1 MSLIQRL
8 QVALEKLDPK
18 SQTPPPPAIPKFYR
32 RDYYDE
38 SILPLRK
45 AVYQHKKSRRDGY
58 IATSQ
63 ELEDTWD
70 LFKLNYDSII
80 NATSKDPKY
89 YISYKKFKG
98 MRSHVLPKLL
108 PYFTAKH
115 FLGFKQTDK
124 NLYLKQVGVA
134 NVDLL
139 MEGYDALS
147 DYGQTVD
154 GYVTE
159 DELQLYIEDL
169 IPSLCLRPQSAQFR
183 KFYLCNCVKKF
194 TFFLDKNRNGRMK
207 IINIVLS
214 PIFVELMELKDLSL
228 SQELQDN
235 NWFSTSVSMRVYG
248 DFIRM
253 DTDKNG
259 MLSRKELTR
268 YRNGNLTRAF
278 LDRAFA
284 EIQTYGGEMDYMG
297 YLDFVLAI
305 ENLDTPEAMAA
316 IFPILDVKKDGF
328 LDESTISYFVKD
340 VVIRMFAANLE
351 AIPKSDVVNEIFDM
365 VNPKVKHYITLK
377 VDQSDDAEKSPT
389 GNMDT
394 GVVVLRLEAEPD
406 QVEITTNDPPPS
418 YEETEPSDETKTEKA
433 TPENVVGETGP
444 PGETV
449 VEIAAEG
456 ASVDIPRD
464 PPHFEEAMRPENQS
478 HKVRGVA
485 LLLLPFYILFYEIP
499 VWIWTVM
506 LPSIGRFL
514 KRFILLPIWTGI
526 KAIGRG
532 IAWLGIQLFAWI
544 IMPILTVL
552 KYIAFGILFILE
564 KLVDGI
570 SFVVVNIWKGLCFV
584 GSGVKKYILLP
595 LWGGITFIAER
606 IWFGIKWVSKG
617 IFDYILVPIGAVI
630 VYI

>member
-8 QVALEKLDPK
+8 QQALDKLDPN
-18 SQTPPPPAIPKFYR
+18 PPPPPQEEIPKFYR
-32 RDYYDE
+32 KDYYDE

-45 AVYQHKKSRRDGY
+45 AVYQHKNARRQEY

-63 ELEDTWD
+63 ELEETWE
-70 LFKLNYDSII
+70 LFKMYHDSII

-89 YISYKKFKG
+89 YISYKKFKIV
-98 MRSHVLPKLL
+98 REKVLPKLR

-124 NLYLKQVGVA
+124 KLISASDFMEFIFKTN
-134 NVDLL
+134 LL
-139 MEGYDALS
+139 MEGYDSLS
-147 DYGQTVD
+147 DYGQTYD
-154 GYVTE
+154 GFVTE

-207 IINIVLS
+207 IMNIVLS

-248 DFIRM
+248 EFIRL

-259 MLSRKELTR
+259 MLSRKELAR

-278 LDRAFA
+278 LDRLFA
-284 EIQTYGGEMDYMG
+284 EMQTYGGEMDYMG

-305 ENLDTPEAMAA
+305 ENLDTPEAMAI

-340 VVIRMFAANLE
+340 VVIRMFAANLD

-377 VDQSDDAEKSPT
+377 DLQT
-389 GNMDT
+389 C
-394 GVVVLRLEAEPD
+394 GVGGAVLD
-406 QVEITTNDPPPS
+406 
-418 YEETEPSDETKTEKA
+418 
-433 TPENVVGETGP
+433 
-444 PGETV
+444 
-449 VEIAAEG
+449 
-456 ASVDIPRD
+456 
-464 PPHFEEAMRPENQS
+464 
-478 HKVRGVA
+478 
-485 LLLLPFYILFYEIP
+485 
-499 VWIWTVM
+499 
-506 LPSIGRFL
+506 
-514 KRFILLPIWTGI
+514 
-526 KAIGRG
+526 
-532 IAWLGIQLFAWI
+532 
-544 IMPILTVL
+544 ILTDFTGFHS
-552 KYIAFGILFILE
+552 YDNRPQGEA
-564 KLVDGI
+564 
-570 SFVVVNIWKGLCFV
+570 
-584 GSGVKKYILLP
+584 
-595 LWGGITFIAER
+595 
-606 IWFGIKWVSKG
+606 
-617 IFDYILVPIGAVI
+617 
-630 VYI
+630 